1 MPVTKTAARLAGL
14 LVVAAL
20 VVTAAGIVARPA
32 PPAAAAPVF
41 YAGAGSASHIGVI
54 GDSAWAGI
62 RWTNSFAPLQRY
74 NFTADLESCRRTI
87 GVSCRGREGYAPP
100 TTLASMRLNAGR
112 WGAVLVIATGYN
124 DPGATFASAVDQ
136 VMNEATSQQIYRV
149 VWMTMRTAD
158 VTYVSPGFTSNTF
171 TFRDNNRILLQKAAQ
186 YGGRLQI
193 ADWASYSASHSEW
206 FTSDGIHLRPNGAV
220 AAAGFIAD
228 SAGAALGGATLTP
241 SDPNAPATDWVN
253 VSPGDAGTRV
263 VIVQQFLARAG
274 IGIFGGADGRYGA
287 YTADAVRE
295 FQARVG
301 LAQSGVVNKA
311 TAIRLGLWYNDG
323 SAPTTPTTGDW
334 VNVSPGDSGMRVAI
348 VHHYLRRAGVAVNG
362 DADGRYGSVTTAAVQ
377 GFQARSGLPATG
389 VVDRATAIRL
399 GLWPGGTPPV
409 APPVGDWVNV
419 SPGDFGMR
427 VAIVHNYLRR
437 AGVAVNGDANGLYG
451 AVTTAAVRTF
461 QTRVGLPATG
471 VVDRAT
477 AIELGLWY
485 RSASTAA
492 ATTMAASVA
501 PPVSPTST
509 AIAASEWIDLT
520 IGSQGDAVAEA
531 QRLLMNA
538 GVFLRGGANGQFG
551 EDMRNAVLDYQKQQG
566 LPATGVV
573 DVATAAALGMVEAT
587 ADLLPTTSTEP
598 PPDPDL
604 AGPDDSIPDDEGT
617 VDSTPPTSDVDV
629 AEPHTSEPGE
639 SSTSLIG
646 DFVWLDVNA
655 DGQQNDDERGLEG
668 IPVRLLSA
676 DLATLAETVSN
687 RDGQYEFAGL
697 EAATYVVEFVVP
709 EGYQP
714 TAVDR
719 GADDAVDSDVDILD
733 MLQVVD
739 EDEVVVR
746 TIVALDGATKDIDL
760 DAGLIVAPAT
770 DAESP
775 ATTEGTELPET
786 STAETTA
793 TPATSVAATV
803 TVAPESSAPAT
814 DGPPPSTQP
823 EPPASEATT
832 TTTAA
837 TTTTTIAA

>member
-14 LVVAAL
+14 LVVATL
-20 VVTAAGIVARPA
+20 GVTGAGIVTQPA
-32 PPAAAAPVF
+32 PQAAAAPVI
-41 YAGAGSASHIGVI
+41 YTGAGSASHIGLI

-62 RWTNSFAPLQRY
+62 RWTNSFGPLRRF

-87 GVSCRGREGYAPP
+87 GASCRGREGYAPS
-100 TTLASMRLNAGR
+100 TTVGAMRLSAGR

-124 DPGATFASAVDQ
+124 DPGATFANAVDQ
-136 VMNEATSQQIYRV
+136 VMNEASSQQIYRV

-193 ADWASYSASHSEW
+193 ADWASYSASHPEW

-241 SDPNAPATDWVN
+241 ANPNAPATDWVN
-253 VSPGDAGTRV
+253 VGPGDAGTRV

-301 LAQSGVVNKA
+301 LAQSGVVDKA

-323 SAPTTPTTGDW
+323 SAPTTPPTGDW
-334 VNVSPGDSGMRVAI
+334 VNVSPGDTGMRVAI
-348 VHHYLRRAGVAVNG
+348 VHNYLRRAGVAVNG

-377 GFQARSGLPATG
+377 AFQAQSGLPATG

-399 GLWPGGTPPV
+399 GLWPGGSPPT

-419 SPGDFGMR
+419 SPGDSGMR
-427 VAIVHNYLRR
+427 VAIVHDYLRR

-485 RSASTAA
+485 RPATLA

-501 PPVSPTST
+501 PPVSPTLT

-520 IGSQGDAVAEA
+520 IGSHGDAVAEA

-538 GVFLRGGANGQFG
+538 GVFLRGGADGQFG
-551 EDMRNAVLDYQKQQG
+551 EDMRNAVLEYQKLQG
-566 LPATGVV
+566 LPETGVV

-587 ADLLPTTSTEP
+587 ADLPTTSAEP
-598 PPDPDL
+598 PPDSAPEVPEESL
-604 AGPDDSIPDDEGT
+604 PDDGGVTE
-617 VDSTPPTSDVDV
+617 STPPTSDV
-629 AEPHTSEPGE
+629 AEPETSEPAD
-639 SSTSLIG
+639 SSTSLVG
-646 DFVWLDVNA
+646 DFVWLDQNA
-655 DGQQNDDERGLEG
+655 DGQQNDVERGFAG
-668 IPVRLLSA
+668 VTVRLLSA
-676 DLATLAETVSN
+676 DLAPLAETVTSP
-687 RDGQYEFAGL
+687 DGQYEFAGL
-697 EAATYVVEFVVP
+697 DAATYVVEFVVP
-709 EGYQP
+709 DGHEP

-719 GADDAVDSDVDILD
+719 GTDDALDSDIDILD
-733 MLQVVD
+733 MLEIAD
-739 EDEVVVR
+739 TDEVVIR
-746 TIVALDGATKDIDL
+746 TLVSVDGAAKDVDL
-760 DAGLIVAPAT
+760 DAGLVVAPAS

-775 ATTEGTELPET
+775 ATTEELDLPET
-786 STAETTA
+786 TTVETTTA
-793 TPATSVAATV
+793 PDTTAVEPVVTLAPETSV
-803 TVAPESSAPAT
+803 PAT
-814 DGPPPSTQP
+814 DSSSPATQP
-823 EPPASEATT
+823 EPPVSEAI
-832 TTTAA
+832 
-837 TTTTTIAA
+837 TTTIAP